1 MPLITEAL
9 KAKRQALSTEL
20 HRSAD
25 YDATGIASPAQ
36 LALELIIEAIDALLA
51 ERREART

>member
-9 KAKRQALSTEL
+9 KAKRGQLHAEL

-36 LALELIIEAIDALLA
+36 LALELIIEAIGALIA
-51 ERREART
+51 ERRRHD